1 MKRTIAA
8 ACVAALLVPLA
19 ASAADEPQAVDT
31 QKEDRLAVLDEVIVT
46 RLAALDEV
54 VVTRLAELDEV
65 IVTRLADFDEVIV
78 TAAKAQPADYKPDAK
93 VAALLAEVAK
103 E

>member
-1 MKRTIAA
+1 MKKTLAA
-8 ACVAALLVPLA
+8 ACFAALLAPLA
-19 ASAADEPQAVDT
+19 AFAADAPQAVDK
-31 QKEDRLAVLDEVIVT
+31 QKEDRLAVLDEVIIT

-65 IVTRLADFDEVIV
+65 IVTAS
-78 TAAKAQPADYKPDAK
+78 KAQPADYKPDAK
-93 VAALLAEVAK
+93 VAALLAEIAK